1 MQKVTLNFNNHL
13 TNLLRWLLLKKKK
26 TVSVGKDAEKLESL
40 KMEK

>member
-13 TNLLRWLLLKKKK
+13 TNLLRWLLLKKK